1 MNISSNDVALS
12 GQNCNV
18 FVNRLPP
25 FVECKWRAYHV
36 ECPEASLT
44 VYSIHVAW
52 FRVKSLSTMTLQTS
66 SQTQTLVYKF
76 IAQKLF
82 LGNPSVAVCVCV
94 LYLCAKVILLM
105 LLLLLL
111 LLLLLMLLLLCA
123 QLRISLLRSL
133 FDTLA
138 LMRLALTKTAIKS
151 HQMPV
156 MSTWD
161 SSSTYMYHSF
171 AVACG

>member
-82 LGNPSVAVCVCV
+82 LGNPSVAVCVCSV
-94 LYLCAKVILLM
+94 PLCQSYFAYASASASSPSPSYASASV
-105 LLLLLL
+105 
-111 LLLLLMLLLLCA
+111 CA
-123 QLRISLLRSL
+123 TQ
-133 FDTLA
+133 D
-138 LMRLALTKTAIKS
+138 K
-151 HQMPV
+151 
-156 MSTWD
+156 
-161 SSSTYMYHSF
+161 SSSKPF
-171 AVACG
+171 

>member
-52 FRVKSLSTMTLQTS
+52 FRVKSLS
-66 SQTQTLVYKF
+66 QTLVYKF
-76 IAQKLF
+76 IAQKFF
-82 LGNPSVAVCVCV
+82 LGNPSVAVCVCSV
-94 LYLCAKVILLM
+94 PLCQSYFAYASASASSPSPSYASASV
-105 LLLLLL
+105 
-111 LLLLLMLLLLCA
+111 CA
-123 QLRISLLRSL
+123 TQ
-133 FDTLA
+133 D
-138 LMRLALTKTAIKS
+138 K
-151 HQMPV
+151 
-156 MSTWD
+156 
-161 SSSTYMYHSF
+161 SSSKPF
-171 AVACG
+171 